1 MRFFDSVPTN
11 QSRLLTFRC
20 PYHKTRPNVDHY
32 LTVAWKFQDPKQG
45 EAVQLLSENVKYVG
59 KPLALFPTAIDSYKK
74 DVFPLGTLF
83 TTCSCMPERNG
94 KICYISTDV
103 VDANN
108 IVVNSPAETTKIR
121 KRLEDDFKVT
131 NRLLIQIYDVLED
144 IQEEQRKQKA
154 VLQQVLSDYT
164 KIVHEQ
170 ESLESHVTN
179 LSKIFVKLPGY
190 LEDRFSGV
198 SDLATYQE
206 LEKET
211 RSLEESLNE
220 VKKVKKVKKAPLQP
234 EKVVEEKVVKKSV
247 PPVKPVK
254 EEKYLDLF
262 DDVDSSLGSVLE
274 EKPKTKIPAKNSFSV
289 TQVLNKSALAREM
302 KNSPHAKDLEQI
314 FMMDDDVPKKNN
326 NEDDE

>member
-20 PYHKTRPNVDHY
+20 PYYKTRPNVDHY
-32 LTVAWKFQDPKQG
+32 LTVAWKYQDPKQG

-59 KPLALFPTAIDSYKK
+59 KPLALFPKAIDSYKK

-83 TTCSCMPERNG
+83 ITCSCMPERNG
-94 KICYISTDV
+94 KLCYISTDV

-144 IQEEQRKQKA
+144 IQDEQRKQKA
-154 VLQQVLSDYT
+154 VLQQVLSDHS
-164 KIVHEQ
+164 KVVNEQ
-170 ESLESHVTN
+170 ESLETN
-179 LSKIFVKLPGY
+179 VKSMSKILAKLPSY
-190 LEDRFSGV
+190 LEDRFSGA
-198 SDLATYQE
+198 SNITAYQE

-211 RSLEESLNE
+211 RVLEDNLSV
-220 VKKVKKVKKAPLQP
+220 VKEVKKAPPQP
-234 EKVVEEKVVKKSV
+234 VRVVEEVVKK
-247 PPVKPVK
+247 PIKTVKPVK

-262 DDVDSSLGSVLE
+262 DDVDSSLASTLD
-274 EKPKTKIPAKNSFSV
+274 EKPKTKIPAKNAFSV

-302 KNSPHAKDLEQI
+302 KNSPHAQDLEQI
-314 FMMDDDVPKKNN
+314 FMMDDDAPKKNN
-326 NEDDE
+326 DDNE